1 MEGWMVF
8 FSDEQKSFC
17 AWVRA
22 FAANELSDGAGE
34 RQKLEYIA
42 PEVFERLAGAG
53 LLEMGVRPYAKRP
66 TDFMTLGIAM
76 EEICKVDYSAMIVL
90 LIQVVV
96 YGLAEY
102 MTKELRE
109 DVLPAAAAGK
119 RLLCFANTEPDCG
132 SDAAAIT
139 TKAVRD
145 GDHYVING
153 EKTSISGGM
162 QSNAVFMTART
173 GPETGVKGVTL
184 FYVPLDAPGVS
195 RSLFHDMGNTTAG
208 RASLIFDGVRV
219 PSAFRI
225 GNEGEG
231 FTKVMRTFDASRV
244 LVALSA
250 LGLAEASM
258 AEAIAY
264 VKRRT
269 AFGNALSKYEA
280 ISFRLAEHAT
290 LLEAARM
297 LCYKALKLRDEGL
310 PHSKE
315 AAMTKWFAPKCAVD
329 ATHDIL
335 VMIGSKGYT
344 DEYLFEQR
352 WRDAMSCL
360 LGDGTGEIMK
370 VITARGMLGSQFAP
384 SI

>member
-1 MEGWMVF
+1 MVF
-8 FSDEQKSFC
+8 FSDEQKKFC
-17 AWVRA
+17 EWVRS
-22 FAANELSDGAGE
+22 FAQSELSEGAKQ
-34 RQKLEYIA
+34 RQRLDYIA
-42 PEVFERLAGAG
+42 PEVFEKLAHAG
-53 LLEMGVRPYAKRP
+53 LLEMGVTPKYARRP
-66 TDFMTLGIAM
+66 TDFVTLGIAM

-96 YGLAEY
+96 YGLAEF
-102 MTKELRE
+102 MSEELRE
-109 DVLPAAAAGK
+109 DVLPAAGAGK

-132 SDAAAIT
+132 SDAAAIK
-139 TKAVRD
+139 TKAVRE
-145 GDHYVING
+145 GKNYVING

-173 GPETGVKGVTL
+173 GVDKGVKGVTL
-184 FYVPLDAPGVS
+184 FYVPLDSPGIS
-195 RSLFHDMGNTTAG
+195 RSLFRDMGNTTAG

-219 PSAFRI
+219 PEAFRI

-244 LVALSA
+244 LVALGA

-258 AEAIAY
+258 SDAIDY
-264 VKRRT
+264 VKQRM
-269 AFGNALSKYEA
+269 AFGNPLSKYEG
-280 ISFRLAEHAT
+280 ISFKLAEHAT
-290 LLEAARM
+290 MLEAARM

-335 VMIGSKGYT
+335 LMTGSRGYS
-344 DEYLFEQR
+344 DEFPFEQR

-370 VITARGMLGSQFAP
+370 MIISREMMGGQFAP
-384 SI
+384 KI

>member
-1 MEGWMVF
+1 MVF
-8 FSDEQKSFC
+8 FSEEQKRFC
-17 AWVRA
+17 EWVRV
-22 FAANELSDGAGE
+22 FAASELSEGAKQ
-34 RQKLEYIA
+34 RQRLEYIGS
-42 PEVFERLAGAG
+42 EVFEKLADAG
-53 LLEMGVRPYAKRP
+53 LLEMGVAPLYAKRP
-66 TDFMTLGIAM
+66 TDFVTLGIAM

-96 YGLAEY
+96 YGLAEF
-102 MTKELRE
+102 MTDELRE
-109 DVLPAAAAGK
+109 DLLPAAAAGK

-132 SDAAAIT
+132 SDAAAIK

-162 QSNAVFMTART
+162 QSDAVFMTARIGT
-173 GPETGVKGVTL
+173 DKGVKGVTL
-184 FYVPLDAPGVS
+184 FYVPLDSSGVS
-195 RSLFHDMGNTTAG
+195 RSLFRDMGNTTAG
-208 RASLIFDGVRV
+208 RASLIFDGVCV
-219 PSAFRI
+219 PAAFRI

-244 LVALSA
+244 LVALGA
-250 LGLAEASM
+250 LGLAEASV
-258 AEAIAY
+258 AEATEY
-264 VKRRT
+264 VKQRI
-269 AFGNALSKYEA
+269 AFGNALSKYEG
-280 ISFRLAEHAT
+280 ISFRLAEHAAM
-290 LLEAARM
+290 LEAARM
-297 LCYKALKLRDEGL
+297 LCYKALKLRDEGF

-315 AAMTKWFAPKCAVD
+315 AAMTKWLAPKCAVE
-329 ATHDIL
+329 ATHDAL
-335 VMIGSKGYT
+335 VMAGNKGYG

-370 VITARGMLGSQFAP
+370 IIIAREILGNQFAP